1 MVASGVPE
9 KTDHHASEM
18 AKMALDLLAKVS
30 HFFIRYTELLYSKL
44 RFFLTDLFKYFHLR
58 FAPLKWFTS
67 LGIDCVYEW
76 AYIRDLL

>member
-30 HFFIRYTELLYSKL
+30 HFFIRYTELHFDELQQIK
-44 RFFLTDLFKYFHLR
+44 FLFN
-58 FAPLKWFTS
+58 
-67 LGIDCVYEW
+67 
-76 AYIRDLL
+76 

>member
-30 HFFIRYTELLYSKL
+30 HFFIRYTELLLQQIKV
-44 RFFLTDLFKYFHLR
+44 LFN
-58 FAPLKWFTS
+58 
-67 LGIDCVYEW
+67 
-76 AYIRDLL
+76 